1 MLHGVARSD
10 SANGRDET
18 DGGSFSGL
26 DQPAGARALGLKND
40 TLSFFDLM
48 METAARVGLRSS
60 AKPSMELSESGA
72 RMGRCVSPA
81 AWWIASLL
89 LPGCRVNP

>member
-1 MLHGVARSD
+1 MAAFAED
-10 SANGRDET
+10 PTQEGRGMESG
-18 DGGSFSGL
+18 DGGPGPGVL
-26 DQPAGARALGLKND
+26 DQPAGARARGLKND
-40 TLSFFDLM
+40 TLSFFDLR

-60 AKPSMELSESGA
+60 ANRPRSCQSLPR

-89 LPGCRVNP
+89 LPDAA